1 MVQDAVPH
9 LIKFLE
15 SSDATVRGMA
25 AWTAGL
31 LRATAARVKLEAFL
45 EDDAAMLLYLNN
57 ELVRRT
63 VSGLAKEALA
73 AIAGREMADS

>member
-1 MVQDAVPH
+1 MVRDAVPH
-9 LIKFLE
+9 LIQFLE

-31 LRATAARVKLEAFL
+31 FGARGAQPKLEAL
-45 EDDAAMLLYLNN
+45 LGDNAQGWLYLNS